1 MTAII
6 GLPVALLI
14 GVIFGFG
21 ARQLVAIG
29 FIWYAALAWQTAYIA
44 QAGRDAF
51 GGKDGLQTVHWW
63 VYWAVQP
70 LLLTVAI
77 GLLWLG
83 SKVHAIVGRR
93 ITGYRHPSSAS
104 LPLA

>member
-1 MTAII
+1 MTAMI

-21 ARQLVAIG
+21 LRQAVAIA
-29 FIWYAALAWQTAYIA
+29 FVWYAALAWQTAYIA
-44 QAGRDAF
+44 HAGQAAF
-51 GGKDGLQTVHWW
+51 GGKDGLETVHWW
-63 VYWAVQP
+63 VYWVVQP
-70 LLLTVAI
+70 LLLTVAL

-93 ITGYRHPSSAS
+93 ITGHDSAS
-104 LPLA
+104 ARA